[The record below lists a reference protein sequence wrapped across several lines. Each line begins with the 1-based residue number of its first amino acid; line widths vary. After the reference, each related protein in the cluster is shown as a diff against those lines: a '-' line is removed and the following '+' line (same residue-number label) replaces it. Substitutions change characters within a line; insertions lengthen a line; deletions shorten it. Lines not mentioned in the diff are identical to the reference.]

1 MVSSIALNIT
11 LGGGMMFFENKK
23 IPAESEK
30 FKNMMAMYCENRAFG
45 ETSFSQLQ
53 NWLRLAKA
61 TINVPS
67 VSSNCS
73 RTKRYEEIRQKSQ
86 VEIKTIAFD
95 FSKADFDKYE
105 QKLLSVLKSMEVG
118 VLVNNVGMS
127 YEYPERLDLL
137 EGGLKRVSDITVM
150 NTLPVTL
157 LSATVLSQMAQRN
170 AGVVV
175 NLSSSAAYHP
185 MYYWAIYSATKK
197 YVNWLSSI
205 LRKEY
210 AQTNIV
216 IQTVC
221 PMMVATKMSKI
232 RKTSLTIPTPSV
244 YAKSA
249 VNSIGLVD
257 ETTGCWPHELQS
269 TLYFG
274 VLPSWV
280 IEKFNIVRTLM
291 GQKVSSTEFLWV
303 YGEQPHSDRRRS
315 ILRKYPKI
323 KKLFGVDPSLKYV
336 VGSCVLMQTIAAY
349 LLKDS
354 DWSLILLQAYF
365 FGGLVNHGL
374 ALAIHDISHNTAY
387 GNKRPI
393 SNRLF
398 GMFANLPIGVP
409 ISVSFKKYHV
419 EHHRYLS
426 EDGLD
431 TDLPTEFEAKFFTTP
446 IRKLLWILLQP
457 LFYAFRPLV
466 VYRKLPCD
474 LEIIN
479 AILIYDLLILY
490 ICGPRSL
497 VYLIGGTLM
506 AMGAHPSSGHFIAEH
521 YAFNHDQET
530 YSYYGPWNLVLYNYL
545 TIQYVSQ
552 TSELIY

>member
-1 MVSSIALNIT
+1 
-11 LGGGMMFFENKK
+11 
-23 IPAESEK
+23 
-30 FKNMMAMYCENRAFG
+30 
-45 ETSFSQLQ
+45 
-53 NWLRLAKA
+53 
-61 TINVPS
+61 
-67 VSSNCS
+67 
-73 RTKRYEEIRQKSQ
+73 
-86 VEIKTIAFD
+86 
-95 FSKADFDKYE
+95 
-105 QKLLSVLKSMEVG
+105 MEVG

-280 IEKFNIVRTLM
+280 IEKFVNQNSIATRKRALKKKAATEKADPYDEHATENSRQTNGYPSCQKPINDSILKQNIVRTLM